1 MFPREDTIL
10 SEVNLKTVTPEE
22 ALSLVQQLPADILH
36 SAHFICYEGPIRA
49 LALVAEAALRN
60 QREQNGPRGVPV

>member
-10 SEVNLKTVTPEE
+10 REVNLETVTPEE
-22 ALSLVQQLPADILH
+22 ALALVQQLPADILR
-36 SAHFICYEGPIRA
+36 SAHFTYYEGLLRA

-60 QREQNGPRGVPV
+60 QGKPNGPRGVSV